1 MSVTEITQN
10 YKGKFHESR
19 CRSGARANEEFVA
32 DPDEFI
38 QNYTAWLCPWR
49 DLLVQDQIP
58 FLSAKSV
65 PAN

>member
-32 DPDEFI
+32 DPD
-38 QNYTAWLCPWR
+38 
-49 DLLVQDQIP
+49 
-58 FLSAKSV
+58 
-65 PAN
+65 